1 MRLTVHSLKKAS
13 SSSVTKTCAR
23 VFTGQKF
30 LREKKKKNNKKSIPR
45 GLKCSVRLSLYNVCW
60 CVFHIIAYHVK
71 IIID

>member
-30 LREKKKKNNKKSIPR
+30 LREKKKNNKKSIPR
-45 GLKCSVRLSLYNVCW
+45 GLM
-60 CVFHIIAYHVK
+60 
-71 IIID
+71 

>member
-30 LREKKKKNNKKSIPR
+30 LREKKNQITRKE
-45 GLKCSVRLSLYNVCW
+45 SLEG
-60 CVFHIIAYHVK
+60 
-71 IIID
+71 